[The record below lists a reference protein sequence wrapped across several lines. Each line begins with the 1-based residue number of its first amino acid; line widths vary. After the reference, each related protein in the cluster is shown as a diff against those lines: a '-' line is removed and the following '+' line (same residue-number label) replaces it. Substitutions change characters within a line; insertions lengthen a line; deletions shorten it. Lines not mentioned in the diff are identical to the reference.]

1 MITGFLNKIETSEE
15 RIKELLDEM
24 QSTKAILGMLN
35 KEHEE
40 EISQLNSKIRQVYN
54 FKKDENGKILPS
66 NILKTEKD

>member
-40 EISQLNSKIRQVYN
+40 EISQLNSKISQVYN
-54 FKKDENGKILPS
+54 FK
-66 NILKTEKD
+66 

>member
-1 MITGFLNKIETSEE
+1 MEKMVTGFLNKIETSEE

-40 EISQLNSKIRQVYN
+40 EISQLNSKISQVYN
-54 FKKDENGKILPS
+54 FK
-66 NILKTEKD
+66 